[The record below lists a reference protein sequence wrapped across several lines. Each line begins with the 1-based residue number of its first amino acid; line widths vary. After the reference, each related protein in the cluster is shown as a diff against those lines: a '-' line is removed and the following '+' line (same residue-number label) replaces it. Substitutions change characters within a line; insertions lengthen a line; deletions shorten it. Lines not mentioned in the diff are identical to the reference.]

1 MHDYLT
7 NNTQNTKT
15 EIIYGVE
22 NVIDAELQF
31 FSKTKRGKIDTCMN
45 YTRPPLAIIIEP
57 IKKAFLDAK
66 SRGVKTRYLTEITND
81 NIPYI
86 KELMRIAVDEL
97 RHLDGIKGNFMI
109 SEGEYLAPLILYE
122 KGKIASQIIYSDVK
136 ELVEHQQYI
145 FDTFWN
151 KAISGEQRIREI
163 EEGIEP
169 SNIQVI
175 QNPRESA
182 ELAYNIVKSAKEE
195 VLRIF
200 PSINAFRRQV
210 PIDVMHLF
218 REAIERGVKVR
229 ILIPAAELEIKQL
242 INLVNLGFPYID
254 IRAIDES
261 LYARIGIMVV
271 DRKESLIIET
281 KDDAKNNSF
290 DVMGLAAYSN
300 SKPIALSYTSVFESL
315 WLQTELYE
323 QLKVHDKMQKEFM
336 NIAAHELRTPLQ
348 PILGFEVLRFGK
360 QKIKGQQD
368 LLLDAIIRNSK
379 RLQRLTHD
387 ILDVTRIE
395 SQSLKLKKEQFN
407 LNDVIISTV
416 NGITTN
422 TDFKNENRN
431 VRLLYQLDNN
441 NNSIFFVEADKEK
454 LVQVI
459 SNLLSNAIKFTKE
472 GTITITTARKKDNQ
486 VVIGVKDTGTGIESD
501 ILPRLFSKF
510 TTKSFSGIGL
520 GLFICKSIVEAH
532 GGKIW
537 AENNNNRHGEK
548 GASFYFTLQTI
559 NRPQNV
565 KVVDQ

>member
-1 MHDYLT
+1 MT

-66 SRGVKTRYLTEITND
+66 SRGIKTRYLTEITND

-136 ELVEHQQYI
+136 ELVEQQQYI

-169 SNIQVI
+169 SNIEVI

-182 ELAYNIVKSAKEE
+182 ELAYNMVKSAKEE

-348 PILGFEVLRFGK
+348 PILGFAEVLRFGK
-360 QKIKGQQD
+360 QKIKGQQN

-379 RLQRLTHD
+379 RLQRLTND

-395 SQSLKLKKEQFN
+395 SKTLNLNKEQFS
-407 LNDVIISTV
+407 LNDVILNTI
-416 NGITTN
+416 NGIISN

-431 VRLLYQLDNN
+431 VRLLYQPDDDDD
-441 NNSIFFVEADKEK
+441 NSILFVEADKEK

-486 VVIGVKDTGTGIESD
+486 VVIGVKDTGTGIDSD
-501 ILPRLFSKF
+501 ILPSLFSKF
-510 TTKSFSGIGL
+510 TTESFSGIGL

-537 AENNNNRHGEK
+537 AENNNRHGEK
-548 GASFYFTLQTI
+548 GASFYFTLPTI
-559 NRPQNV
+559 NRIN
-565 KVVDQ
+565 